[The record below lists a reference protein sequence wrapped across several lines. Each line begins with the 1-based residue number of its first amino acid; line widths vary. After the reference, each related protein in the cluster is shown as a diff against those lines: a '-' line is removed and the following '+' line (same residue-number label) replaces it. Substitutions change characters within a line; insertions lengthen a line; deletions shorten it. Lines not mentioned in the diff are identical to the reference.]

1 MEMAQS
7 FLQRTGVFAGVG
19 HLVFGDEPHRLF
31 LQGQILPDLHVLKLF
46 NLLNGGGPILRAA
59 HAVHLTALSFLPAR
73 PDFLYNEDKEQGTQ
87 NS

>member
-1 MEMAQS
+1 MTKCAAPPPLTTLNPEN
-7 FLQRTGVFAGVG
+7 L
-19 HLVFGDEPHRLF
+19 LN
-31 LQGQILPDLHVLKLF
+31 LF